1 MKFTY
6 ILFDLDGTLVDTNEL
21 ILQSF
26 EHALGH
32 YFPGQYTR
40 QDVLPYMGEPLVQ
53 QFSRFA
59 EPELVMQLVEV
70 YRKHNV
76 ENHDLLVT
84 IFPQVKEVLTE
95 LKNSGHKLAVV
106 TNKMRLTAEMGL
118 RLFELEPLIDVLVT
132 IEDTVKHKPE
142 PEPLLFAL
150 KKLGAVPES
159 ALMVGDSPYDIMAG
173 QAAGTAT
180 CGVAWSLR
188 GKQGLMEYQPD
199 YLIDNMQELLR
210 IVRR

>member
-1 MKFTY
+1 MKFTH

-32 YFPGQYTR
+32 FFPGRYTR

-53 QFSRFA
+53 QFSRFT
-59 EPELVMQLVEV
+59 EPELVPQLVDV

-76 ENHDLLVT
+76 EKHDLLVA
-84 IFPQVKEVLTE
+84 IFPHVKEVLTD
-95 LKNSGHKLAVV
+95 LKNTGHKLAVV

-132 IEDTVKHKPE
+132 IEDTTKHKPE
-142 PEPLLFAL
+142 PEPLLFAMD
-150 KKLGAVPES
+150 KLGAEAEA

-173 QAAGTAT
+173 KAAGTAT
-180 CGVAWSLR
+180 CGVSWSLR
-188 GKQGLMEYQPD
+188 GKEGLIEYQPD
-199 YLIDNMQELLR
+199 YLIDDMKELLK
-210 IVRR
+210 IVRG